1 MMNEILLEF
10 AGRMADAGATQLPE
24 SFRQLA
30 VNAGFHLK
38 TRMAGVDPGPRLT
51 EVTDFRLNLK
61 KGRITLSFDGA
72 PDLSADA
79 QIAGTY
85 SDDGS
90 WMWGWGHPEAPVP
103 MQQAAWAVQQFGERQ
118 EIEEL
123 LSRGGPVDEA
133 RLNDFLA
140 ICAYISDAD
149 GVFLGDHGGGG
160 RVCVCYYLNDQLKGL
175 LGE

>member
-1 MMNEILLEF
+1 MNEILLEF

-30 VNAGFHLK
+30 TNAQFHLK
-38 TRMAGVDPGPRLT
+38 TRLAGSDTGKRLG
-51 EVTDFRLNLK
+51 EVSDYRLNIK
-61 KGRITLSFDGA
+61 KGRITLVF
-72 PDLSADA
+72 PDASEVSADA

-85 SDDGS
+85 SDDGT
-90 WMWGWGHPEAPVP
+90 WMWGWGHPDVEAA

-133 RLNDFLA
+133 RLNDFVA

-149 GVFLGDHGGGG
+149 GVFLGAHGAGGK
-160 RVCVCYYLNDQLKGL
+160 VCVCYYLNDQLKGL
-175 LGE
+175 LGT